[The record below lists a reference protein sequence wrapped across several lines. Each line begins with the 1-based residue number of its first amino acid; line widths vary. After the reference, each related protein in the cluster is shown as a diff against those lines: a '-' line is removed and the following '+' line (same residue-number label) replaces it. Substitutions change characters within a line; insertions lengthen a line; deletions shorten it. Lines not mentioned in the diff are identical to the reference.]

1 MAVGIPS
8 PTKVTPSRSFSSFN
22 RAQEINVPTQQMGRI
37 SLLPFEPL
45 NYPAP
50 VIASLSTSP
59 SSAPNTPTCDST
71 NGSQLY
77 QRPSTLHGLKHKLH
91 STTVTNNKGIHSN
104 SGAAVPNRR
113 KSVGHIPLSP
123 LARTPSPLPIPA
135 SPTRSPSPLAFP
147 AGHQPGSSN
156 TTQSYSPGVTPSG
169 ILPLNAGA
177 TKKSFVRPK
186 SSEPSSPLLRRA
198 LSPDRLHP
206 RSAENKCSLIS
217 PLCSN
222 VPIKN
227 PVSGVWGTSNAVSTI
242 LSGNNQST
250 QNQDT
255 NSHNLSK
262 NDEID
267 GFLSN
272 SSAGLSGN
280 GSNNNNNSN
289 NNGNQMMPLSF
300 QNSGEL
306 LPRIAEEKDAA
317 PAAAHEAALASLDI
331 IERCCDKKPIFPL
344 RKKSIPL
351 TTPKSTAT
359 LGLSSS
365 SLCLSSS
372 SLGSTAS
379 SSSLSSLASNVSS
392 QSVATS
398 IASNDSTT
406 KSNVTTTSASKLIDS
421 KISSFSSFNHK
432 K

>member
-22 RAQEINVPTQQMGRI
+22 RPQEINVPTQQISRM
-37 SLLPFEPL
+37 SLLPFEVL

-50 VIASLSTSP
+50 AIASLSTSP
-59 SSAPNTPTCDST
+59 SSAPNTPTCDPV

-91 STTVTNNKGIHSN
+91 TTTVANSKGIHATTGSA
-104 SGAAVPNRR
+104 GVPNRR

-123 LARTPSPLPIPA
+123 LARTPSPLPVPA

-147 AGHQPGSSN
+147 TGHQPGSSN

-169 ILPLNAGA
+169 IIPLNAGA

-227 PVSGVWGTSNAVSTI
+227 QLPVSGVWGSSNAVSTI
-242 LSGNNQST
+242 LSSNNQCM
-250 QNQDT
+250 QD
-255 NSHNLSK
+255 NVSSK

-267 GFLSN
+267 GFMSG
-272 SSAGLSGN
+272 GLSSTGLSSN
-280 GSNNNNNSN
+280 SNNNNIHS
-289 NNGNQMMPLSF
+289 NNGNGNGNQSMMPLSF
-300 QNSGEL
+300 SNSGEL
-306 LPRIAEEKDAA
+306 LPRIAEEKDSTSV
-317 PAAAHEAALASLDI
+317 HASEVLTSLSSDTI
-331 IERCCDKKPIFPL
+331 DKCSEKKANFQM

-351 TTPKSTAT
+351 VTPKSTT
-359 LGLSSS
+359 GPLGLPS
-365 SLCLSSS
+365 SSS
-372 SLGSTAS
+372 SLG
-379 SSSLSSLASNVSS
+379 LV
-392 QSVATS
+392 TS
-398 IASNDSTT
+398 
-406 KSNVTTTSASKLIDS
+406 SNVTTNAIQTTTASTPSASSSGDSIKSNISTNSASKLIDS
-421 KISSFSSFNHK
+421 KTSSIHK